1 MKTKYLLTPGPVGLP
16 DTVQAA
22 GSRPLVSHRCDVFS
36 ELLAGIEAKLSA
48 LLDSE
53 APVVILPSSGTGALE
68 ALAVNFL
75 DADSSFISVSCGTFG
90 DRFREIALRTKATGY
105 FLDIP
110 PGNGASPELVAE
122 FTARHGGCDALLLTH
137 NETSTGV
144 VNPLK
149 EIIAAL
155 PGDKKPLV
163 LVDGVSSVGAVEC
176 RPQEWGV
183 DGIATA
189 SQKGLMTPPGL
200 GLVWLSGRSWDILR
214 SRNCPSYNFDLKLH
228 RKDLIGEHPANP
240 YTPPVSLYY
249 ALDAAL
255 DIILENGSDAW
266 FAVRARY
273 AKAFSVGLEAMG
285 LENLVKDEKYRS
297 PGVTAIKPGRL
308 GAEEIR
314 RNLRLMGIEV
324 AGGQGKMSGQLLRVA
339 HYNDCGWPELAMIL
353 GALYAACGLAETGA
367 PDFLRK
373 AWQTWNDRPHV
384 G

>member
-16 DTVQAA
+16 DAVQAA
-22 GSRPLVSHRCDVFS
+22 GSRPLISHRCDAFS
-36 ELLAGIEAKLSA
+36 ELLTGIETKLSA
-48 LLDSE
+48 LLGSE
-53 APVVILPSSGTGALE
+53 APVIILPSSGTGALE

-75 DADSSFISVSCGTFG
+75 GADSSFISVSCGTFG
-90 DRFREIALRTKATGY
+90 DRFREIALRTKATGH
-105 FLDIP
+105 FLDVP
-110 PGNGASPELVAE
+110 SGNGVSAELVAE
-122 FTARHGGCDALLLTH
+122 FAARHGGCDALLLTH

-155 PGDKKPLV
+155 PGEKKPLV

-200 GLVWLSGRSWDILR
+200 GLIWLSGRAWDVLR
-214 SRNCPSYNFDLKLH
+214 SRDCPSYNFDLKLH
-228 RKDLIGEHPANP
+228 RKDLTGKRPANP
-240 YTPPVSLYY
+240 YTPPISLYY

-255 DIILENGSDAW
+255 DIILENGAGAW
-266 FAVRARY
+266 FAARMRY
-273 AKAFSVGLEAMG
+273 AKAFSAGLEAMG
-285 LENLVKDEKYRS
+285 LKNFVKDEKYRS
-297 PGVTAIKPGRL
+297 PGVTAIKPSGP

-314 RNLRLMGIEV
+314 KNLRMMGIEA
-324 AGGQGKMSGQLLRVA
+324 AGGQGKMSGQLLRIA

-353 GALYAACGLAETGA
+353 GSLYAACGLAETGA
-367 PDFLRK
+367 PDFLRR
-373 AWQTWNDRPHV
+373 AWQTWNE
-384 G
+384 